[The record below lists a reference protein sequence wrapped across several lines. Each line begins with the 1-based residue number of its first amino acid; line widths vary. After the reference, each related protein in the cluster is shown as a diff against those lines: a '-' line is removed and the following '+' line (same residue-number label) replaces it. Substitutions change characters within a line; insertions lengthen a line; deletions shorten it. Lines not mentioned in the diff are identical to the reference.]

1 MHMQATND
9 EFGFSIHYFSLLRNT
24 INKAA
29 VYEIKFPPS
38 RLVVV
43 VDLIV
48 QSRKENNLDVVV
60 VSLRMLFQVID
71 TLQTHECEHLDDNNI
86 KQTRLANSVHQ
97 Q

>member
-9 EFGFSIHYFSLLRNT
+9 EFGFSIHYFSLPRNT

-29 VYEIKFPPS
+29 VYEIKFLPS
-38 RLVVV
+38 RL

-48 QSRKENNLDVVV
+48 QTRKENNLDVVV
-60 VSLRMLFQVID
+60 VSLSMLFQVID
-71 TLQTHECEHLDDNNI
+71 TLQTHEGEHLDDNNI

>member
-38 RLVVV
+38 RLVV